1 MVIRP
6 SEDASIL
13 NPEGNGYSISMR
25 QALLVFLPFACGY
38 FLSYLF
44 RSVNAVIAPNL
55 ISEFD
60 LSASQL
66 GLLTS
71 VYFLTFASLQI
82 PIGLFLDRFGPRRV
96 NATLLILASIGAL
109 IFSKADDFQTLL
121 LGRAFIGFGVAACLM
136 SSIKIFSQ
144 WFPKEKLPEMTG
156 RIMFVGG
163 LGAISATAPVEFML
177 SFTGWR
183 ELFVALFFA
192 TVIASAI
199 IFFFAP
205 DKKNIHDIGSTKD
218 QLLGALNVYKAPI
231 FWRIA
236 LGSVLPQAFNMSVQ
250 GLWAGPWLSDVAG
263 LERSG
268 VALHL
273 FALGMATMLGF
284 LFWGAF
290 ATRMSRRGIQP
301 IVVLIWATIAYMALQ
316 LLLVFEVTQMSWVI
330 WIGWGLLGT
339 SGSLAFSI
347 ISHSF
352 PAHLTGRA
360 TTALNLLAFLTAFAS
375 QWLFGIILNQWDAL
389 DGGGY
394 APEGY
399 VQAFSIFLVL
409 QVLGFTWMFRGYLK
423 DRYAQ
428 KAL

>member
-1 MVIRP
+1 MNKQA
-6 SEDASIL
+6 EDIVRA
-13 NPEGNGYSISMR
+13 ISLR
-25 QALLVFLPFACGY
+25 EALLVFLPFACGY

-55 ISEFD
+55 ISEFG
-60 LSASQL
+60 LSASEL

-82 PIGLFLDRFGPRRV
+82 PIGVFLDRFGPRRV
-96 NATLLILASIGAL
+96 NATLLVLAAIGAF
-109 IFSKADDFQTLL
+109 IFSRAESFQGLL

-136 SSIKIFSQ
+136 SSIKIFSL

-163 LGAISATAPVEFML
+163 LGAISATAPVEYLL
-177 SFTGWR
+177 SFSGWR
-183 ELFVALFFA
+183 ELFLVLCCA
-192 TVIASAI
+192 TLVASAI
-199 IFFFAP
+199 VFFVAP
-205 DKKNIHDIGSTKD
+205 DRKNAYDIGSTKD
-218 QLLGALNVYKAPI
+218 QLLGALSVYRSAI

-263 LERSG
+263 LERTS
-268 VALHL
+268 VAMHL
-273 FALGMATMLGF
+273 LMLGIATMLGF

-290 ATRMSRRGIQP
+290 ATRMSRRGIKP
-301 IVVLIWATIAYMALQ
+301 IVVLIWATAAYMALQ
-316 LLLVFEVTQMSWVI
+316 LLLVFEITQMSWVI

-347 ISHSF
+347 ISQSF
-352 PAHLTGRA
+352 PVQLTGRA
-360 TTALNLLAFLTAFAS
+360 TTALNLLAFTTAFGS
-375 QWLFGIILNQWDAL
+375 QWLFGIILNQWDAV
-389 DGGGY
+389 DSGY

-399 VQAFSIFLVL
+399 VRAFSIFLIL
-409 QVLGFTWMFRGYLK
+409 QVLGFSWMLRGHLK
-423 DRYAQ
+423 HRGT
-428 KAL
+428 

>member
-1 MVIRP
+1 LAVNKQA
-6 SEDASIL
+6 EDIVRA
-13 NPEGNGYSISMR
+13 ISLR
-25 QALLVFLPFACGY
+25 EALLVFLPFACGY

-55 ISEFD
+55 ISEFG
-60 LSASQL
+60 LSASEL

-82 PIGLFLDRFGPRRV
+82 PIGVFLDRFGPRRV
-96 NATLLILASIGAL
+96 NATLLVLAAIGAF
-109 IFSKADDFQTLL
+109 IFSRAESFQGLL

-136 SSIKIFSQ
+136 SSIKIFSL

-163 LGAISATAPVEFML
+163 LGAISATAPVEYLL
-177 SFTGWR
+177 SFSGWR
-183 ELFVALFFA
+183 ELFLVLCCA
-192 TVIASAI
+192 TLVASAI
-199 IFFFAP
+199 VFFVAP
-205 DKKNIHDIGSTKD
+205 DRKNAYDIGSTKD
-218 QLLGALNVYKAPI
+218 QLLGALSVYRSAI

-263 LERSG
+263 LERTS
-268 VALHL
+268 VAMHL
-273 FALGMATMLGF
+273 LMLGIATMLGF

-290 ATRMSRRGIQP
+290 ATRMSRRGIKP
-301 IVVLIWATIAYMALQ
+301 IVVLIWATAAYMALQ
-316 LLLVFEVTQMSWVI
+316 LLLVFEITQMSWVI

-347 ISHSF
+347 ISQSF
-352 PAHLTGRA
+352 PVQLTGRA
-360 TTALNLLAFLTAFAS
+360 TTALNLLAFTTAFGS
-375 QWLFGIILNQWDAL
+375 QWLFGIILNQWDAV
-389 DGGGY
+389 DSGY

-399 VQAFSIFLVL
+399 VRAFSIFLIL
-409 QVLGFTWMFRGYLK
+409 QVLGFSWMLRGHLK
-423 DRYAQ
+423 HRGT
-428 KAL
+428 

>member
-1 MVIRP
+1 
-6 SEDASIL
+6 
-13 NPEGNGYSISMR
+13 MR

-205 DKKNIHDIGSTKD
+205 DKKNIHDVGSTKD

>member
-1 MVIRP
+1 MNKQA
-6 SEDASIL
+6 EDIVRA
-13 NPEGNGYSISMR
+13 ISLR
-25 QALLVFLPFACGY
+25 EALLVFLPFACGY

-55 ISEFD
+55 ISEFG
-60 LSASQL
+60 LSASEL

-82 PIGLFLDRFGPRRV
+82 PIGVFLDRFGPRRV
-96 NATLLILASIGAL
+96 NATLLVLAAIGAF
-109 IFSKADDFQTLL
+109 IFSRAESFQGLL

-136 SSIKIFSQ
+136 SSIKIFSL

-163 LGAISATAPVEFML
+163 LGAISATAPVEYLL
-177 SFTGWR
+177 SFSGWR
-183 ELFVALFFA
+183 ELFLVLCCA
-192 TVIASAI
+192 TLVASAI
-199 IFFFAP
+199 VFFVAP
-205 DKKNIHDIGSTKD
+205 DRKNAYDIGSTKD
-218 QLLGALNVYKAPI
+218 QLLGALSVYRSAI

-263 LERSG
+263 LERTS
-268 VALHL
+268 VAMHL
-273 FALGMATMLGF
+273 LMLGIATMLGF

-290 ATRMSRRGIQP
+290 ATRMSRRGIKP
-301 IVVLIWATIAYMALQ
+301 IVVLIWATAAYMALQ
-316 LLLVFEVTQMSWVI
+316 LLLVFEITQMSWVI

-347 ISHSF
+347 ISQSF
-352 PAHLTGRA
+352 PVQLTGRA
-360 TTALNLLAFLTAFAS
+360 TTALNLLAFTTAFGS
-375 QWLFGIILNQWDAL
+375 QWLFGIILNQWDAV
-389 DGGGY
+389 DSGY

-399 VQAFSIFLVL
+399 VRAFSIFLTL
-409 QVLGFTWMFRGYLK
+409 QVLGFSWMLRGHLK
-423 DRYAQ
+423 HRGT
-428 KAL
+428 

>member
-1 MVIRP
+1 MNKQ
-6 SEDASIL
+6 SEESVRA
-13 NPEGNGYSISMR
+13 ISLR

-44 RSVNAVIAPNL
+44 RSINAVIAPNL

-60 LSASQL
+60 LSASEL

-82 PIGLFLDRFGPRRV
+82 PIGVFLDRFGPRRV
-96 NATLLILASIGAL
+96 NATLLILASIGAF
-109 IFSKADDFQTLL
+109 IFSRADSFQSLL

-136 SSIKIFSQ
+136 SSIKMFSL

-156 RIMFVGG
+156 RIMFIGG
-163 LGAISATAPVEFML
+163 LGAISATAPVEYAL

-183 ELFVALFFA
+183 EFFLVLCVA
-192 TVIASAI
+192 TVVASAI
-199 IFFFAP
+199 VFFLAP
-205 DKKNIHDIGSTKD
+205 DRKNAYDIGSTKD
-218 QLLGALNVYKAPI
+218 QLLGALSVYRSPI
-231 FWRIA
+231 FWQIA
-236 LGSVLPQAFNMSVQ
+236 LGSVIPQAFNMSVQ

-263 LERSG
+263 LDRTS
-268 VALHL
+268 VAMHL
-273 FALGMATMLGF
+273 LMLGIATMLGF

-290 ATRMSRRGIQP
+290 ATRMNRRGIEP
-301 IVVLIWATIAYMALQ
+301 IVILIWATVAYMALQ
-316 LLLVFEVTQMSWVI
+316 LLLVFEVTQAPWII

-352 PAHLTGRA
+352 PVQLTGRA
-360 TTALNLLAFLTAFAS
+360 TTALNLLAFTTAFGS
-375 QWLFGIILNQWDAL
+375 QWLFGIILNQWDAV
-389 DGGGY
+389 DSGY

-399 VQAFSIFLVL
+399 VRAFSIFLIL
-409 QVLGFTWMFRGYLK
+409 QVLGFSWMVRGYLK
-423 DRYAQ
+423 HRST
-428 KAL
+428 

>member
-1 MVIRP
+1 
-6 SEDASIL
+6 
-13 NPEGNGYSISMR
+13 
-25 QALLVFLPFACGY
+25 
-38 FLSYLF
+38 
-44 RSVNAVIAPNL
+44 
-55 ISEFD
+55 
-60 LSASQL
+60 
-66 GLLTS
+66 
-71 VYFLTFASLQI
+71 
-82 PIGLFLDRFGPRRV
+82 
-96 NATLLILASIGAL
+96 
-109 IFSKADDFQTLL
+109 
-121 LGRAFIGFGVAACLM
+121 
-136 SSIKIFSQ
+136 
-144 WFPKEKLPEMTG
+144 
-156 RIMFVGG
+156 MFVGG

-389 DGGGY
+389 DGAGY

-423 DRYAQ
+423 DRHTQ

>member
-1 MVIRP
+1 MIRP
-6 SEDASIL
+6 SEDASTL

-250 GLWAGPWLSDVAG
+250 GLWAGAWLSDVAG

-423 DRYAQ
+423 DRLAQ
-428 KAL
+428 KAS

>member
-1 MVIRP
+1 VNKQA
-6 SEDASIL
+6 EDSVRA
-13 NPEGNGYSISMR
+13 ISFR
-25 QALLVFLPFACGY
+25 EALLVFLPFACGY

-55 ISEFD
+55 ISEFG
-60 LSASQL
+60 LSASEF

-82 PIGLFLDRFGPRRV
+82 PIGVFLDRFGPRRV
-96 NATLLILASIGAL
+96 NASLLVLAAIGAF
-109 IFSKADDFQTLL
+109 IFSRAESFQGLL

-136 SSIKIFSQ
+136 SSIKIFSL

-163 LGAISATAPVEFML
+163 LGAISATAPVEYLL
-177 SFTGWR
+177 SFSGWR
-183 ELFVALFFA
+183 ELFLVLCCA
-192 TVIASAI
+192 TLVASAI
-199 IFFFAP
+199 VFFVAP
-205 DKKNIHDIGSTKD
+205 DRKNAYDIGSTKD
-218 QLLGALNVYKAPI
+218 QLLGALSVYRSPI

-263 LERSG
+263 LERTS

-273 FALGMATMLGF
+273 LMLGVATMLGF

-290 ATRMSRRGIQP
+290 ATRMSRRGIEP
-301 IVVLIWATIAYMALQ
+301 IVVLIWATVAYMALQ
-316 LLLVFEVTQMSWVI
+316 LLLVFEITQMSWVI

-352 PAHLTGRA
+352 PVQLTGRA
-360 TTALNLLAFLTAFAS
+360 TTALNLLAFTTAFGS
-375 QWLFGIILNQWDAL
+375 QWLFGIILNQWDTV
-389 DGGGY
+389 DSGY

-399 VQAFSIFLVL
+399 VRAFSIFLIL
-409 QVLGFTWMFRGYLK
+409 QVLGFSWMLRGYLK
-423 DRYAQ
+423 HRST
-428 KAL
+428 

>member
-1 MVIRP
+1 MIRP
-6 SEDASIL
+6 SEDGSIL

-192 TVIASAI
+192 TVIASVI

-205 DKKNIHDIGSTKD
+205 DKKNIHDVGSTKD

-301 IVVLIWATIAYMALQ
+301 IVVL
-316 LLLVFEVTQMSWVI
+316 
-330 WIGWGLLGT
+330 
-339 SGSLAFSI
+339 
-347 ISHSF
+347 
-352 PAHLTGRA
+352 
-360 TTALNLLAFLTAFAS
+360 
-375 QWLFGIILNQWDAL
+375 
-389 DGGGY
+389 
-394 APEGY
+394 
-399 VQAFSIFLVL
+399 
-409 QVLGFTWMFRGYLK
+409 
-423 DRYAQ
+423 DR
-428 KAL
+428 KSVV

>member
-1 MVIRP
+1 VR
-6 SEDASIL
+6 A
-13 NPEGNGYSISMR
+13 ISLR
-25 QALLVFLPFACGY
+25 EALLVFLPFACGY

-55 ISEFD
+55 ISEFG
-60 LSASQL
+60 LSASEL

-82 PIGLFLDRFGPRRV
+82 PIGVFLDRFGPRRV
-96 NATLLILASIGAL
+96 NATLLVLAAIGAF
-109 IFSKADDFQTLL
+109 IFSRAESFQGLL

-136 SSIKIFSQ
+136 SSIKIFSL

-163 LGAISATAPVEFML
+163 LGAISATAPVEYLL
-177 SFTGWR
+177 SFSGWR
-183 ELFVALFFA
+183 ELFLVLCCA
-192 TVIASAI
+192 TLVASAI
-199 IFFFAP
+199 VFFVAP
-205 DKKNIHDIGSTKD
+205 DRKNAYDIGSTKD
-218 QLLGALNVYKAPI
+218 QLLGALSVYRSAI

-263 LERSG
+263 LERTS
-268 VALHL
+268 VAMHL
-273 FALGMATMLGF
+273 LMLGIATMLGF

-290 ATRMSRRGIQP
+290 ATRMSRRGIKP
-301 IVVLIWATIAYMALQ
+301 IVVLIWATAAYMALQ
-316 LLLVFEVTQMSWVI
+316 LLLVFEITQMSWVI

-347 ISHSF
+347 ISQSF
-352 PAHLTGRA
+352 PVQLTGRA
-360 TTALNLLAFLTAFAS
+360 TTALNLLAFTTAFGS
-375 QWLFGIILNQWDAL
+375 QWLFGIILNQWDAV
-389 DGGGY
+389 DSGY

-399 VQAFSIFLVL
+399 VRAFSIFLIL
-409 QVLGFTWMFRGYLK
+409 QVLGFSWMLRGHLK
-423 DRYAQ
+423 HRGT
-428 KAL
+428 

>member
-1 MVIRP
+1 MNKQA
-6 SEDASIL
+6 EDIVRA
-13 NPEGNGYSISMR
+13 ISLR
-25 QALLVFLPFACGY
+25 EALLVFLPFACGY

-55 ISEFD
+55 ISEFG
-60 LSASQL
+60 LSASEL

-82 PIGLFLDRFGPRRV
+82 PIGVFLDSFGPRRV
-96 NATLLILASIGAL
+96 NATLLVLAAIGAF
-109 IFSKADDFQTLL
+109 IFSRAESFQCLL

-136 SSIKIFSQ
+136 SSIKIFSL

-163 LGAISATAPVEFML
+163 LGAISATAPVEYLL
-177 SFTGWR
+177 SFSGWR
-183 ELFVALFFA
+183 ELFLVLCCA
-192 TVIASAI
+192 TLVASAI
-199 IFFFAP
+199 VLFVAP
-205 DKKNIHDIGSTKD
+205 DRKNAYDIGYTKD
-218 QLLGALNVYKAPI
+218 KLLGALSVYRSAI

-263 LERSG
+263 LERTS
-268 VALHL
+268 VAMHL
-273 FALGMATMLGF
+273 LMLGIATMLGF

-290 ATRMSRRGIQP
+290 ATRMSRRGIKP
-301 IVVLIWATIAYMALQ
+301 IVVLIWATAAYMALQ
-316 LLLVFEVTQMSWVI
+316 LLLVFEITQMSWVI

-347 ISHSF
+347 ISQSF
-352 PAHLTGRA
+352 PVQLTGRA
-360 TTALNLLAFLTAFAS
+360 TTALNLLAFTTAFGS
-375 QWLFGIILNQWDAL
+375 QWLFGIILNQWDAV
-389 DGGGY
+389 DSGY

-399 VQAFSIFLVL
+399 VRAFSIFLIL
-409 QVLGFTWMFRGYLK
+409 QVLGFSWMLRGHLK
-423 DRYAQ
+423 HRGT
-428 KAL
+428 

>member
-1 MVIRP
+1 MR
-6 SEDASIL
+6 A
-13 NPEGNGYSISMR
+13 ISLR
-25 QALLVFLPFACGY
+25 EALLVFLPFACGY

-55 ISEFD
+55 ISEFG
-60 LSASQL
+60 LSASEL

-82 PIGLFLDRFGPRRV
+82 PIGVFLDRFGPRRV
-96 NATLLILASIGAL
+96 NATLLVLAAIGAF
-109 IFSKADDFQTLL
+109 IFSRAESFQGLL

-136 SSIKIFSQ
+136 SSIKIFSL

-163 LGAISATAPVEFML
+163 LGAISATAPVEYLL
-177 SFTGWR
+177 SFSGWR
-183 ELFVALFFA
+183 ELFLVLCCA
-192 TVIASAI
+192 TLVASAI
-199 IFFFAP
+199 VFFVAP
-205 DKKNIHDIGSTKD
+205 DRKNAYDIGSTKD
-218 QLLGALNVYKAPI
+218 QLLGALSVYRSAI

-263 LERSG
+263 LERTS
-268 VALHL
+268 VAMHL
-273 FALGMATMLGF
+273 LMLGIATMLGF

-290 ATRMSRRGIQP
+290 ATRMSRRGIKP
-301 IVVLIWATIAYMALQ
+301 IVVLIWATAAYMALQ
-316 LLLVFEVTQMSWVI
+316 LLLVFEITQMSWVI

-347 ISHSF
+347 ISQSF
-352 PAHLTGRA
+352 PVQLTGRA
-360 TTALNLLAFLTAFAS
+360 TTALNLLAFTTAFGS
-375 QWLFGIILNQWDAL
+375 QWLFGIILNQWDAV
-389 DGGGY
+389 DSGY

-399 VQAFSIFLVL
+399 VRAFSIFLIL
-409 QVLGFTWMFRGYLK
+409 QVLGFSWMLRGHLK
-423 DRYAQ
+423 HRGT
-428 KAL
+428 

>member
-1 MVIRP
+1 VNKQ
-6 SEDASIL
+6 SEESVRA
-13 NPEGNGYSISMR
+13 ISLR

-44 RSVNAVIAPNL
+44 RSINAVIAPNL

-60 LSASQL
+60 LSASEL

-82 PIGLFLDRFGPRRV
+82 PIGVFLDRFGPRRV
-96 NATLLILASIGAL
+96 NATLLILASIGAF
-109 IFSKADDFQTLL
+109 IFSRADSFQSLL

-136 SSIKIFSQ
+136 SSIKMFSL

-156 RIMFVGG
+156 RIMFIGG
-163 LGAISATAPVEFML
+163 LGAISATAPVEYAL

-183 ELFVALFFA
+183 EFFLVLCVA
-192 TVIASAI
+192 TVVASAI
-199 IFFFAP
+199 VFFLAP
-205 DKKNIHDIGSTKD
+205 DRKNAYDIGSTKD
-218 QLLGALNVYKAPI
+218 QLLGALSVYRSPI
-231 FWRIA
+231 FWQIA
-236 LGSVLPQAFNMSVQ
+236 LGSVIPQAFNMSVQ

-263 LERSG
+263 LDRTS
-268 VALHL
+268 VAMHL
-273 FALGMATMLGF
+273 LMLGIATMLGF

-290 ATRMSRRGIQP
+290 ATRMNRRGIEP
-301 IVVLIWATIAYMALQ
+301 IVILIWATVAYMALQ
-316 LLLVFEVTQMSWVI
+316 LLLVFEVTQAPWII

-352 PAHLTGRA
+352 PVQLTGRA
-360 TTALNLLAFLTAFAS
+360 TTALNLLAFTTAFGS
-375 QWLFGIILNQWDAL
+375 QWLFGIILNQWDAV
-389 DGGGY
+389 DSGY

-399 VQAFSIFLVL
+399 VRAFSIFLIL
-409 QVLGFTWMFRGYLK
+409 QVLGFSWMVRGYLK
-423 DRYAQ
+423 HRST
-428 KAL
+428 

>member
-1 MVIRP
+1 MNKQA
-6 SEDASIL
+6 EDIVRA
-13 NPEGNGYSISMR
+13 ISLR
-25 QALLVFLPFACGY
+25 EALLVFLPFACGY

-55 ISEFD
+55 ISEFG
-60 LSASQL
+60 LSASEL

-82 PIGLFLDRFGPRRV
+82 PIGVFLDRFGPRRV
-96 NATLLILASIGAL
+96 NATLLVLAAIGAF
-109 IFSKADDFQTLL
+109 IFSRAESFQGLL

-136 SSIKIFSQ
+136 SSIKIFSL

-163 LGAISATAPVEFML
+163 LGAISATAPVEYLL
-177 SFTGWR
+177 SFSGWR
-183 ELFVALFFA
+183 ELFLVLCCA
-192 TVIASAI
+192 TLVASAI
-199 IFFFAP
+199 VFFVAP
-205 DKKNIHDIGSTKD
+205 DRKNAYDIGSTKD
-218 QLLGALNVYKAPI
+218 QLLGALSVYRSAI

-263 LERSG
+263 LERTS
-268 VALHL
+268 VAMHL
-273 FALGMATMLGF
+273 LMLGIATMLGF

-290 ATRMSRRGIQP
+290 ATRMSRRGIKP
-301 IVVLIWATIAYMALQ
+301 IVVLIWATAAYMALQ
-316 LLLVFEVTQMSWVI
+316 LLLVFEITQMSWVI

-347 ISHSF
+347 ISQSF
-352 PAHLTGRA
+352 PVQLTGRA
-360 TTALNLLAFLTAFAS
+360 TTALNLLAFTTAFGS
-375 QWLFGIILNQWDAL
+375 QWLFGIILNQWDAV
-389 DGGGY
+389 DSGY

-399 VQAFSIFLVL
+399 VRAFSIFLIL
-409 QVLGFTWMFRGYLK
+409 QVLGFSWILRGHLK
-423 DRYAQ
+423 HRGT
-428 KAL
+428 

>member
-1 MVIRP
+1 MIRP
-6 SEDASIL
+6 SEDASTL

-205 DKKNIHDIGSTKD
+205 DKKNIHDVGSTKD

-301 IVVLIWATIAYMALQ
+301 IVILIWATIAYMALQ